1 MTSLKDPAA
10 LIDLDVRPSLDR
22 VEQLLRMT
30 VASDQPLV
38 HEAALHLISAGGK
51 RFRPMLAVLASYT
64 GDPEDQRVVACAAAI
79 ELTHLATLYHDDVI
93 DATSVRR
100 GVPTVNAVYG
110 DPIAVLSGDFLFAR
124 AASLAADLGSYVTK
138 RLADTIATVCEGVII
153 EAGWMGRRDVPA
165 DGYLDVIRRKTASL
179 IATSCHLGGWIA
191 GAPPET
197 VAALTV
203 FGEALGMAFQL
214 ADDILDIAGYEA
226 ESGKT
231 PGTDLRAGVLTLP
244 ALRTLDGTV
253 EGASELTAALDA
265 EDIDAALAILRT
277 NGALELA
284 RSAVGGWQDRAVRA
298 LEGIPAGPGRESLAQ
313 MVAFTGSR
321 TA

>member
-1 MTSLKDPAA
+1 MTSLKDPAS
-10 LIDLDVRPSLDR
+10 LIDIDVRPSLER
-22 VEQLLRMT
+22 VEEVLRRT

-38 HEAALHLISAGGK
+38 HEAALHLIAAGGK
-51 RFRPMLAVLASYT
+51 RFRPMLAILSSFA
-64 GDPEDQRVVACAAAI
+64 GDESDPRVIDCAAAI

-93 DATSVRR
+93 DATSIRR

-124 AASLAADLGSYVTK
+124 AAGLAADLGPYVTK

-165 DGYLDVIRRKTASL
+165 EGYLDVIGRKTASL

-197 VAALTV
+197 VSALTD
-203 FGEALGMAFQL
+203 FGQALGMAFQL
-214 ADDILDIAGYEA
+214 ADDILDIDGYEA

-253 EGASELTAALDA
+253 PGADALTEALDA
-265 EDIDAALAILRT
+265 ADIEAALALLRS
-277 NGALELA
+277 NGALDLA
-284 RSAVGGWQDRAVRA
+284 RTAVTGWQDRAVAA
-298 LEGIPAGPGRESLAQ
+298 LDAVPAGQGRDALSA

>member
-1 MTSLKDPAA
+1 MTSLKDPAS
-10 LIDLDVRPSLDR
+10 LIDLDVRPALER
-22 VEQLLRMT
+22 VEEVLRRT
-30 VASDQPLV
+30 VSSDQPLV
-38 HEAALHLISAGGK
+38 HEAALHLIAAGGK
-51 RFRPMLAVLASYT
+51 RFRPMLAVLASHA
-64 GDPEDQRVVACAAAI
+64 GDPSDARVLSCAAAI

-93 DATSVRR
+93 DATSIRR

-124 AASLAADLGSYVTK
+124 AAGLAADLGPYVTK

-153 EAGWMGRRDVPA
+153 EAGWMGRRDIPA
-165 DGYLDVIRRKTASL
+165 QGYLDVIARKTASL
-179 IATSCHLGGWIA
+179 IATSCHLGAWIA
-191 GAPPET
+191 GADPAA
-197 VAALTV
+197 VAALTE

-214 ADDILDIAGYEA
+214 ADDILDIDGYEA

-253 EGASELTAALDA
+253 PGAAALTAALDA
-265 EDIDAALAILRT
+265 GDIDAALEVLRG
-277 NGALELA
+277 NGALDLA
-284 RSAVGGWQDRAVRA
+284 RAAVGEWQERA
-298 LEGIPAGPGRESLAQ
+298 LRALDGAPAGPGRDALAK